1 MSTNPIVG
9 TDTIYNNSS
18 EKAAFVQ
25 INKAK
30 KTGYKLGDVNG
41 DDLINVTDI
50 IQIAAHIKGKKLLS

>member
-1 MSTNPIVG
+1 MSTNPIAS

-30 KTGYKLGDVNG
+30 KTGYKLGDVNV
-41 DDLINVTDI
+41 DNLINVTNI